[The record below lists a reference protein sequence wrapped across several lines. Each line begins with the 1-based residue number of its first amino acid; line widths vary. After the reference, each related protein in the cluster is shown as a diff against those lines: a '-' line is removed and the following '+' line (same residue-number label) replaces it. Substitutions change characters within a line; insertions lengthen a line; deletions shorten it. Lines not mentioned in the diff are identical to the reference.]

1 MSTPE
6 PLGRIMRLAYTEA
19 LTSSSARPLANTS
32 APFNFML
39 VLRHWLHVA
48 APTLEIWLDF
58 PVRIDEFER
67 AEDMDDA
74 IQRKTQLRLLST
86 WIQRSDFFLFTV
98 HCLYMVRVVKAM
110 TRPAISL
117 MQLLLIHSTRL
128 AQRQWREM

>member
-1 MSTPE
+1 
-6 PLGRIMRLAYTEA
+6 MRLAYTEA
-19 LTSSSARPLANTS
+19 LTSSSARSLANTS

-74 IQRKTQLRLLST
+74 IQRKTQLRLLIT
-86 WIQRSDFFLFTV
+86 WIQRSDFF
-98 HCLYMVRVVKAM
+98 LYMVRVVKAM